1 MKGTISRQIP
11 VLTVHR
17 TMVNQKDHDEQHRK
31 ERVPARH
38 IKAGVREEE
47 VCQIY
52 SLKKNLDYSDIL
64 IKYANK
70 YLKMGWDLVA
80 VNALGEPAIDLDF
93 RQPEEI
99 WSPRLTSM
107 GLEGLQINLGVR
119 TGRPSRLMVL
129 EVHRDQS
136 LAPFNQRGDWGSGCV
151 AEVGNEREQHY
162 YVVPRGWQPPPSYF
176 LESFQIMIFGEEGV
190 VLAPP
195 SLEPR
200 AQATM
205 RWLRPPW
212 ENPPTRPSPALCK
225 FLKDSSP
232 SVMEESTPSVPKVPT
247 WAEIYPCITRYPAVL
262 QALLAPAP
270 QPDEYYGAL
279 VAAAREAGLD
289 DPQVILG
296 LLWHAPLG
304 DSSHLTQ
311 RWEYFQRL
319 VRGDLDGEQEKYLPE
334 QRAPRR
340 RSEPSSQDWREA
352 REATDPGA
360 NNGGRSDSTGFAGA
374 PPLEPP
380 PPPVAAR
387 PHREDESGGPNGNGR
402 IHPPEGEEYF
412 DSWSDLFRLS
422 RDHLVVDRRRY
433 EAMIYELGK
442 LGAWQEFFKGQ
453 QRENK
458 NLRQKIESQ
467 WAKELEFFRQMSSK
481 NDKKGWRKW

>member
-1 MKGTISRQIP
+1 
-11 VLTVHR
+11 
-17 TMVNQKDHDEQHRK
+17 MVNQKDHDEQHQK
-31 ERVPARH
+31 KQVPARH

-52 SLKKNLDYSDIL
+52 NLKKNLDYSDIL

-70 YLKMGWDLVA
+70 YLKLGWDLVA
-80 VNALGEPAIDLDF
+80 VNAQGETALDLDF
-93 RQPEEI
+93 RQPEEV
-99 WSPRLTSM
+99 WSPKLTNM

-119 TGRPSRLMVL
+119 TGRPSRLLVL

-151 AEVGNEREQHY
+151 AELGNEREQHY
-162 YVVPRGWQPPPSYF
+162 YVVPRGWPPPPSYF
-176 LESFQIMIFGEEGV
+176 LESFQIMVFGEEGM

-195 SLEPR
+195 SLEPQ

-232 SVMEESTPSVPKVPT
+232 SILEESPPSSPQVPT
-247 WAEIYPCITRYPAVL
+247 WAEIYPSITRYPSVL

-270 QPDEYYGAL
+270 KPDDYYQAL
-279 VAAAREAGLD
+279 VAAAREAGMD

-304 DSSHLTQ
+304 DSSLLTQ

-319 VRGDLDGEQEKYLPE
+319 VRGDADGEQEKYLPE
-334 QRAPRR
+334 QRAPRK
-340 RSEPSSQDWREA
+340 RSVPPPQGWGESQESSA
-352 REATDPGA
+352 SGG
-360 NNGGRSDSTGFAGA
+360 NNGGRSKEAGFPSA
-374 PPLEPP
+374 PPAP
-380 PPPVAAR
+380 PPPVAGNPR
-387 PHREDESGGPNGNGR
+387 REEIRRPNGNGR
-402 IHPPEGEEYF
+402 VRPPEGEEYF
-412 DSWSDLFRLS
+412 DSWSELFRLS
-422 RDHLVVDRRRY
+422 RDHLVVDRQRY

-442 LGAWQEFFKGQ
+442 LGAWQDFFKGQ
-453 QRENK
+453 QRENR
-458 NLRQKIESQ
+458 NLREKIESQ